1 MRILVTGSSGHLG
14 EALLRVLGAEGEEIV
29 GLDLLDSEY
38 TTAVGSIADRDFVR
52 RCAEGVDAILHTATL
67 HKPHVGSHSRQ
78 AFVDTNVTGT
88 LNLLEEAVAA
98 GVGRFVFT
106 STTSA
111 FGRALTPTAGAP
123 AAWITEGVTPIP
135 RNVYGVT
142 KIAAEELC
150 ELVHRDHGM
159 PCLILRTSRFF
170 PEADDRE
177 EVRNAYDDA
186 NLKVNELLYR
196 RVDIEDVVSAHRLG
210 LERAPAI
217 GFGRYIISATT
228 PFTRDDLTELATDAP
243 SAARR
248 LFPDYETIYA
258 ERGWSMFPSIDRV
271 YVNANARDDL
281 GWTPRYDFAS
291 ALDRLAAGED
301 PRSPLAVTVGAKGYH
316 AVSTGRTPCAD
327 ERLNLPA
334 KTSVELDPAG
344 HVQLGASASASML
357 FSAQSSPLP
366 LGHARRQLA
375 APRGLPHCHW
385 VFHDFSCNQSARWC
399 SMSLCGNRLKARSH
413 RRRHDGS
420 VIRGLNR
427 VLSAELSRGG
437 DASAP

>member
-14 EALLRVLGAEGEEIV
+14 EALLRVLGAEREEIV

-111 FGRALTPTAGAP
+111 FGRALTPTPGSP
-123 AAWITEGVTPIP
+123 AAWITEHVSSIP

-142 KIAAEELC
+142 KTAAEDLC
-150 ELVHRDHGM
+150 ELVHRDHGL

-177 EVRNAYDDA
+177 EVRNVYDDA

-196 RVDIEDVVSAHRLG
+196 RVDIEDVVTAHWLA
-210 LERAPAI
+210 LERAPEI

-228 PFTRDDLTELATDAP
+228 PFSRDDLAELAVDAP
-243 SAARR
+243 SVVRR
-248 LFPDYETIYA
+248 LFPAYEAVYA
-258 ERGWSMFPSIDRV
+258 LHGWRMFPRVDRV
-271 YVNANARDDL
+271 YANAQARRAL
-281 GWTPRYDFAS
+281 GWAPRYDFRY
-291 ALDRLAAGED
+291 ALDRLAANED
-301 PRSPLAVTVGAKGYH
+301 HRSPLAVSVGAKGYH
-316 AVSTGRTPCAD
+316 AVSTGPYTVR
-327 ERLNLPA
+327 
-334 KTSVELDPAG
+334 
-344 HVQLGASASASML
+344 
-357 FSAQSSPLP
+357 
-366 LGHARRQLA
+366 
-375 APRGLPHCHW
+375 
-385 VFHDFSCNQSARWC
+385 
-399 SMSLCGNRLKARSH
+399 
-413 RRRHDGS
+413 
-420 VIRGLNR
+420 
-427 VLSAELSRGG
+427 
-437 DASAP
+437 